1 MSKPKPTR
9 TETFLRFVDLIIPGE
24 NPDDCWG
31 WRGTLTDGKYPN
43 FYGEGQTRGHR
54 YSYQYFKGKIPKGLL
69 VCHSCDTPSC
79 CNPRHLFTGS
89 YKDNMIDAKTK
100 GRTLAG
106 EKNAMAKLTK
116 AEVLNIK
123 KLRKKGLMYREIQE
137 RFPVALSLLHR
148 ICNQQSWSH
157 VA

>member
-1 MSKPKPTR
+1 
-9 TETFLRFVDLIIPGE
+9 
-24 NPDDCWG
+24 
-31 WRGTLTDGKYPN
+31 
-43 FYGEGQTRGHR
+43 
-54 YSYQYFKGKIPKGLL
+54 
-69 VCHSCDTPSC
+69 
-79 CNPRHLFTGS
+79 
-89 YKDNMIDAKTK
+89 MIDAKTK